1 MVSFENDYNKGAH
14 PAVIDALVKT
24 NLDACTGYGEDEYC
38 ARAKEKIKAAL
49 DCPDAEIF
57 FLTGGTQT
65 NAVVIS
71 SLTREYEGVVAATT
85 GHVSVHE
92 AGAIEGTGHK
102 VLEIPAV
109 DGKITPDALRTYL
122 ETFYADGNYTHM
134 VFPGIV
140 YISYPTETGS
150 LYSKKELTA
159 LHEICGEYKIPLYL
173 DGARL
178 GYGLASPECDLTLPE
193 IAKLT
198 DVFYIGGTKVG
209 TLVGEAVV
217 FTKKNMPEH
226 FLTHVKHHG
235 ALLAKGRALGVQFDA
250 LFTDGLYFEI
260 GKHAMKMAAMLEKIL
275 SDAGLET
282 YIKSPTNQKYVVI
295 DNERMKRLGE
305 KVAFSFWENIDAEHT
320 AIRFV
325 TSWGTTDEEL
335 EYLREV
341 LRTV

>member
-1 MVSFENDYNKGAH
+1 MISFENDYNKGAH
-14 PAVIDALVKT
+14 PAVMEALAKT
-24 NLDACTGYGEDEYC
+24 NLDACTGYGEDGYC
-38 ARAKEKIKAAL
+38 AAAKEKIRAACA
-49 DCPDAEIF
+49 CPEAEIF

-71 SLTREYEGVVAATT
+71 SMTREYEGVVAATT

-109 DGKITPDALRTYL
+109 DGKITPENLAAYL
-122 ETFYADGNYTHM
+122 KAFYSDGNYTHM

-150 LYSKKELTA
+150 LYSKAELTA
-159 LHEICGEYKIPLYL
+159 LHDICESYGIPLYL

-178 GYGLASPECDLTLPE
+178 GYGLASRECDLTLPD
-193 IAKLT
+193 IAELT

-209 TLVGEAVV
+209 TLIGEAVV

-226 FLTHVKHHG
+226 FLTSVKHHG
-235 ALLAKGRALGVQFDA
+235 ALLAKGRVLGVQFDA

-260 GKHAMKMAAMLEKIL
+260 GRHAMRMADRLEKIL
-275 SDAGLET
+275 ADAGLKT

-295 DNERMKRLGE
+295 DNARMNKLSER
-305 KVAFSFWENIDAEHT
+305 VAFSFWENIDDGHT

-325 TSWGTTDEEL
+325 TSWGTTDGELDEL
-335 EYLREV
+335 ESALAA
-341 LRTV
+341 L